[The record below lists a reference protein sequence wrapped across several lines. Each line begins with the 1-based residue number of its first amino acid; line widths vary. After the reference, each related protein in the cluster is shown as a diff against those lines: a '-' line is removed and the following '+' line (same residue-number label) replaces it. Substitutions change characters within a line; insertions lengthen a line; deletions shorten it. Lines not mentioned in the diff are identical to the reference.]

1 MKKIHLIIT
10 VIFISSY
17 SCKAQKNKLTRT
29 EYYNIKINNV
39 TFQSL
44 YDTNGD
50 EASMKALFG
59 SDLEFEANTT
69 GPSLGRDFW
78 NGSIY
83 LNFEDDSDTGSYYV
97 PTLINIKNSSVTI
110 TVKGIS
116 VKLGD
121 DKSVFGSLFVF
132 KSINSIIFVSETGT
146 SSLAFKIDPFTNK
159 ISKIEFN
166 AF

>member
-1 MKKIHLIIT
+1 MKKIYLIIT

-29 EYYNIKINNV
+29 EYYNIKINDV

-50 EASMKALFG
+50 EARMKALFG
-59 SDLEFEANTT
+59 SDIEFEVNTT

-78 NGSIY
+78 NDSIY

-97 PTLINIKNSSVTI
+97 PTLINIKNSSVTL
-110 TVKGIS
+110 TVKGIT

-121 DKSVFGSLFVF
+121 DKSVFGSLFVL
-132 KSINSIIFVSETGT
+132 KSINSIIFVDDTGT
-146 SSLAFKIDPFTNK
+146 SSLAFKIDRSTNK

>member
-1 MKKIHLIIT
+1 MKKIYLIIS
-10 VIFISSY
+10 VIFINSY

-59 SDLEFEANTT
+59 SDLEFEFKNDILISK
-69 GPSLGRDFW
+69 GFW
-78 NGSIY
+78 KPELYSF
-83 LNFEDDSDTGSYYV
+83 LFSSDEGSYYV
-97 PTLINIKNSSVTI
+97 PISISIFNSSVTI